1 LFSQRLGRRGNSKA
15 RYGSIWSKAG
25 QVDDGI
31 NMIKEL
37 IKIAN
42 ELDER
47 RLFAEANELDLLMEV
62 FQDHA
67 LGQSSEEDWRTKT
80 DWKKGEDHVTLG
92 DVVDYLD
99 QISVEAGPLSISY
112 LLEEGMVGPIIEP
125 HRVKDTNLDFPVIIV
140 KGGGKYQYILDGNHR
155 FEKARKDG
163 RDTIS
168 ARVLDLDNSEIPKK
182 FKRVFGN

>member
-1 LFSQRLGRRGNSKA
+1 
-15 RYGSIWSKAG
+15 
-25 QVDDGI
+25 
-31 NMIKEL
+31 MIKEL
-37 IKIAN
+37 VKIAN

-80 DWKKGEDHVTLG
+80 SWRKGEDHVTLG
-92 DVVDYLD
+92 EVVDYLD

-155 FEKARKDG
+155 FEQARKEG

-168 ARVLDLDNSEIPKK
+168 ARVLDLDNSETPKK
-182 FKRVFGN
+182 FKRVFGK